1 MSARKIPM
9 RMCIAC
15 RQMKTKTELVRTV
28 KTPDGAVV
36 PFAGNKVNG
45 RGAYLCRDAAC
56 VLKAEKTGALSRA
69 LETEIDKSVYD
80 ELKKGCEERD

>member
-9 RMCIAC
+9 RMCVAC
-15 RQMKTKTELVRTV
+15 RQMKPKAELVRTV
-28 KTPDGAVV
+28 KTPEGSIV

-45 RGAYLCRDAAC
+45 RGAYICRDASC
-56 VLKAEKTGALSRA
+56 VAKAEKTGALSRA
-69 LETEIDKSVYD
+69 LETAIDKSVYE